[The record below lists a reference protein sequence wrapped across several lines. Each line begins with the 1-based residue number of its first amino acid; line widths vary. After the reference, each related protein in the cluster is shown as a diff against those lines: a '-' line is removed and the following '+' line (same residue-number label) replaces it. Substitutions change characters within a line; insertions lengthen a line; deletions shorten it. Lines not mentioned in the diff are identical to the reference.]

1 MFILKFQ
8 NWRSYRIRGTGKGIK
23 QTERMAYNSM
33 INVSFVSASRL
44 YVMCTSSS
52 GKFSVMVNNDANRKT
67 FIDSS
72 IKLLREYGFD
82 GLDLDWEYP
91 GGRGNSPPGDKQRFT
106 QLCQE
111 LIDAFN
117 NDAAARQMPR

>member
-1 MFILKFQ
+1 
-8 NWRSYRIRGTGKGIK
+8 
-23 QTERMAYNSM
+23 
-33 INVSFVSASRL
+33 
-44 YVMCTSSS
+44 
-52 GKFSVMVNNDANRKT
+52 MVNNDKNRKA

-91 GGRGNSPPGDKQRFT
+91 AGRGNSPPGDKQRFT

-117 NDAAARQMPR
+117 EVKFFPKDYGLLAS